1 MPEVNFAITPNPD
14 QQGEYLV
21 VVDGTG
27 FYEAENK
34 PVSIRIRGSD
44 KWYDDSLFGMP
55 DFEVLVL
62 DGSFNIGKSVHG
74 SALNE
79 DWGEDDV
86 YALVKVGNHPEIKTN
101 TIKGQFG

>member
-1 MPEVNFAITPNPD
+1 MPEVTFTISRNLE
-14 QQGEYLV
+14 QQGEYHV

-27 FYEAENK
+27 FYEQENM
-34 PVSIRIRGSD
+34 PVSIRVRGSD

-55 DFEVLVL
+55 DFEVRVL
-62 DGSFNIGKSVHG
+62 GGAFNIGKSVPG
-74 SALNE
+74 NALNE

-101 TIKGQFG
+101 TIKGDFG